1 MGAGPMGTM
10 GAGLMWG
17 GPIIRQQQLNRPQR
31 ITNRRNGIPTTGT
44 TARTR
49 KATTRMSKV
58 ARAAG

>member
-1 MGAGPMGTM
+1 MGTGPMATM
-10 GAGLMWG
+10 RARLMWD
-17 GPIIRQQQLNRPQR
+17 GPIIHRRQLNRPQR